1 MLNNS
6 FDLYDLYNNIKKEKI
21 VFCYSGPISQATI
34 EGIGSTLRLDLKM
47 EEADMSSSQK
57 IFSIFIEQMQNV
69 LNYSEDKIINDKE
82 MEKELRI
89 GVLVIGQEDENFYV
103 YCGNKIYNDDIEKIQ
118 KRIDEIS
125 GLNAE
130 ELKAL
135 YKKRRKGEIEE
146 GSKGAGLGLIEM
158 ARKSGRPIESSFKKI
173 DDKFSFFS
181 IRVLV
186 FGRKKKND

>member
-6 FDLYDLYNNIKKEKI
+6 FNLYNFYNNIKKERI

-89 GVLVIGQEDENFYV
+89 GVLVIGQEDDSFYV
-103 YCGNKIYNDDIEKIQ
+103 YCGNKIYNEDVEKIQ
-118 KRIDEIS
+118 SRIDEIS
-125 GLNAE
+125 VLNAE

-135 YKKRRKGEIEE
+135 YKKRRKCEVEE

-158 ARKSGRPIESSFKKI
+158 ARKSGRPIECSFKKI

-186 FGRKKKND
+186 FGGKKKND